1 MKKYL
6 LFLISILVPS
16 FLFSQSLQLNG
27 NVTIENASP
36 EEARII
42 IYKNNIKLTQQD
54 ISKKGRFDL
63 KLALDADYK
72 ITFEKSGYVTKNISV
87 NTEVPGEI
95 IESNPNFPPIKLTI
109 NLLPKVEQVDLSIF
123 EQPVAILSYNYEL
136 DDFTFD
142 KEYSDKI
149 KDRIAQAE
157 KSIKQV
163 LAGQDAE
170 SLKKEQMYAQFM
182 DAGKASYELRKWED
196 AIAQWKQ
203 ALQIKPADRDAS
215 SHIELA
221 KKEAELE
228 KARQSIAQQN
238 ERTYKI
244 LLATADSLFTA
255 KNYIDAK
262 NSYSEATRLNSK
274 DPYPSDRIR
283 EINDLLAE
291 QSRLL
296 AEQQKQQAAMD
307 SNYGKLLLQGDHL
320 FNDKE
325 YQKALAVYQE
335 ALTLKPQETYPKE
348 RIAKTQAAIEEQK
361 RQLAA
366 EQERQKQEAKRRQA
380 LQNDYRRL
388 IAEGDAAFQIENYAL
403 AKIRYTQADSLNLGE
418 EYPKRQLTEI
428 TNIIHSAKYKNK
440 LAEFNKNKNT
450 AEKALLEKNYASAKF
465 YYQRAMSILPIDKE
479 NIEKQ
484 IIEIDKQIEAE
495 QLAAVQK
502 EYKEHIGKADK
513 AFKDKAYA
521 VAKFYYQKALGVK
534 INDSYAKQKLQEVEK
549 HISSRQEKAA
559 EL

>member
-6 LFLISILVPS
+6 LFLVSTFLPS
-16 FLFSQSLQLNG
+16 FLFAQSLQLSG
-27 NVTIENASP
+27 SVTIENASP
-36 EEARII
+36 EGARII
-42 IYKNNIKLTQQD
+42 IYKNNTKLTQQD
-54 ISKKGRFDL
+54 ISKKGRFDI

-72 ITFEKSGYVTKNISV
+72 ITFEKSGYITKNISV

-109 NLLPKVEQVDLSIF
+109 NLLPQVNQVDLSIF
-123 EQPVAILSYNYEL
+123 EQPVAILAYNYEL

-157 KSIKQV
+157 KNVKQA

-170 SLKKEQMYAQFM
+170 SIKKEQMFAKFM
-182 DAGKASYELRKWED
+182 DAGKESFEQRKWND
-196 AIAQWKQ
+196 AIAQWQQ

-228 KARQSIAQQN
+228 KARQSIEQQN
-238 ERTYKI
+238 ERTYKL

-262 NSYSEATRLNSK
+262 NSYAEAARINNK
-274 DPYPSDRIR
+274 DSYPADRIR
-283 EINDLLAE
+283 EINALLAE

-296 AEQQKQQAAMD
+296 AEKQKQQAAQD

-335 ALTLKPQETYPKE
+335 ALTLKPQETYPKD
-348 RIAKTQAAIEEQK
+348 RIAKTQEAIEEQK

-366 EQERQKQEAKRRQA
+366 EQERQKQEAIRRQA

-418 EYPKRQLTEI
+418 QYPKQQLIEI
-428 TNIIHSAKYKNK
+428 ANIINSAKYKTK
-440 LAEFNKNKNT
+440 LAEFTQNKAS
-450 AEKALLEKNYASAKF
+450 AEKALQEKNYASAKF
-465 YYQRAMSILPIDKE
+465 YYQKAMSILPIDKE

-484 IIEIDKQIEAE
+484 IAEIDKQIEAE

-513 AFKDKAYA
+513 AFKEKAYA
-521 VAKFYYQKALGVK
+521 VAKFYYQKALSVK
-534 INDSYAKQKLQEVEK
+534 VNDSYAKQQLGEVEK
-549 HISSRQEKAA
+549 HIGSRQEKAA

>member
-6 LFLISILVPS
+6 LFITAIILPS
-16 FLFSQSLQLNG
+16 FLLAQSLQLNG
-27 NVTIENASP
+27 TITIENASP
-36 EEARII
+36 EGAKII

-54 ISKKGRFDL
+54 ISKKRRFDF

-72 ITFEKSGYVTKNISV
+72 IAFEKSGYITKNISV

-95 IESNPNFPPIKLTI
+95 VESNPNFPPIKLTI
-109 NLLPKVEQVDLSIF
+109 NLLPHVGQVDLSIF
-123 EQPVAILSYNYEL
+123 EQPVAILAYNYEL

-149 KDRIAQAE
+149 KDRIAQTE
-157 KSIKQV
+157 KNIKQL

-170 SLKKEQMYAQFM
+170 SLKKEQRYAEFM
-182 DAGKASYELRKWED
+182 DAGKKFYEQRKWND

-203 ALQIKPADRDAS
+203 ALQIKPADRDAG

-228 KARQSIAQQN
+228 KARQNIEQQN

-244 LLATADSLFTA
+244 LLATADSLFSA

-262 NSYSEATRLNSK
+262 NSYSEASRINNK
-274 DPYPSDRIR
+274 DTYPPGRIR
-283 EINDLLAE
+283 EINALLAE
-291 QSRLL
+291 QARLL
-296 AEQQKQQAAMD
+296 AEKQKQQAD
-307 SNYGKLLLQGDHL
+307 LENYYGKLLLQGDHL

-325 YQKALAVYQE
+325 YQKALSVYEE
-335 ALTLKPQETYPKE
+335 ALNLKPQETYPKD
-348 RIAKTQAAIEEQK
+348 RIAKTRAAIEEQK

-366 EQERQKQEAKRRQA
+366 EQERQKEEAKRRQA

-388 IAEGDAAFQIENYAL
+388 IAEGDAAFSTENYAL

-418 EYPKRQLTEI
+418 EYPKKQLVEI
-428 TNIIHSAKYKNK
+428 TNIIHSAKYKAK
-440 LAEFNKNKNT
+440 LAEFNKNKAT
-450 AEKALLEKNYASAKF
+450 AEKALQEKNYASAKF
-465 YYQRAMSILPIDKE
+465 YYQKAMSILPIDKDY
-479 NIEKQ
+479 IEKQ

-513 AFKDKAYA
+513 AFKEKAYA

-534 INDSYAKQKLQEVEK
+534 VNDSYAKQKLQEVEK
-549 HISSRQEKAA
+549 FISSRQEKAA

>member
-6 LFLISILVPS
+6 LFITAIILPS
-16 FLFSQSLQLNG
+16 FLLAQSLQLNG
-27 NVTIENASP
+27 TITIENASP
-36 EEARII
+36 EGAKII

-54 ISKKGRFDL
+54 ISKKGRFDF

-72 ITFEKSGYVTKNISV
+72 IAFEKSGYITKNISV

-95 IESNPNFPPIKLTI
+95 VESNPNFPPIKLTI
-109 NLLPKVEQVDLSIF
+109 NLLPHVGQVDLSIF
-123 EQPVAILSYNYEL
+123 EQPVAILAYNYEL

-149 KDRIAQAE
+149 KDRIAQTE
-157 KSIKQV
+157 KNIKQL

-170 SLKKEQMYAQFM
+170 SLKKEQRYAEFM
-182 DAGKASYELRKWED
+182 DAGKKFYEQRKWND

-203 ALQIKPADRDAS
+203 ALQIKPADRDAG

-228 KARQSIAQQN
+228 KARQNIEQQN

-244 LLATADSLFTA
+244 LLATADSLFSA

-262 NSYSEATRLNSK
+262 NSYSEASRINNK
-274 DPYPSDRIR
+274 DTYPPGRIR
-283 EINDLLAE
+283 EINALLAE
-291 QSRLL
+291 QARLL
-296 AEQQKQQAAMD
+296 AEKQKQQAD
-307 SNYGKLLLQGDHL
+307 LENYYGKLLLQGDHL

-325 YQKALAVYQE
+325 YQKALSVYEE
-335 ALTLKPQETYPKE
+335 ALNLKPQETYPKD
-348 RIAKTQAAIEEQK
+348 RIAKTRAAIEEQK

-366 EQERQKQEAKRRQA
+366 EQERQKEEAKRRQA

-388 IAEGDAAFQIENYAL
+388 IAEGDAAFSTENYAL

-418 EYPKRQLTEI
+418 EYPQKQLVEI
-428 TNIIHSAKYKNK
+428 TNIIHSAKYKTK
-440 LAEFNKNKNT
+440 LAEFNKNKAT
-450 AEKALLEKNYASAKF
+450 AEKALQEKNYASAKF
-465 YYQRAMSILPIDKE
+465 YYQKAMSILPIDKDY
-479 NIEKQ
+479 IEKQ

-513 AFKDKAYA
+513 AFKEKAYA

-534 INDSYAKQKLQEVEK
+534 VNDSYAKQKLQEVEK
-549 HISSRQEKAA
+549 FISSRQEKAA

>member
-27 NVTIENASP
+27 NVTIENASS
-36 EEARII
+36 EGARII

-54 ISKKGRFDL
+54 ISKKGRFDF

-72 ITFEKSGYVTKNISV
+72 ITFEKSGYITKNISV

-136 DDFTFD
+136 DDFTFE

-196 AIAQWKQ
+196 AISQWKQ
-203 ALQIKPADRDAS
+203 ALQIKPSDRDAS

-274 DPYPSDRIR
+274 DPYPADRVR

-296 AEQQKQQAAMD
+296 AEKQKQQAAMD
-307 SNYGKLLLQGDHL
+307 SNYGKLLLQGDRL

-325 YQKALAVYQE
+325 YQKALAAYQE
-335 ALTLKPQETYPKE
+335 ALTLKPQEAYPKE

-366 EQERQKQEAKRRQA
+366 EQERQKQEAIRRQA

-388 IAEGDAAFQIENYAL
+388 ITEGDAAFQIENYAL

-418 EYPKRQLTEI
+418 EYPKKQLVEI

-465 YYQRAMSILPIDKE
+465 YYQRAMDILPIDKE

-549 HISSRQEKAA
+549 HISSRQEKTA